1 MSSSHGSPRTA
12 LLAAYNGIPSR
23 NYQVERR
30 FMESVGRGD
39 CVPMFESEEI
49 EIQRLDVDNATLR
62 ELRVSEIG

>member
-1 MSSSHGSPRTA
+1 MAVLRLTIVFLA

-39 CVPMFESEEI
+39 CIAMFESEEI
-49 EIQRLDVDNATLR
+49 EIHHIPRLDDATH
-62 ELRVSEIG
+62 